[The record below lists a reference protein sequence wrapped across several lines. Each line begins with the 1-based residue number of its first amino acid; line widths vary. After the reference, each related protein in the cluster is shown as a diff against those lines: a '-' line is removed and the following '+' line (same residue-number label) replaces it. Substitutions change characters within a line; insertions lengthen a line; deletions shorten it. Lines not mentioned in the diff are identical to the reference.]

1 MSVVS
6 MTGFGR
12 AEGVCGP
19 TRWIWEA
26 RSVNGRGLDVR
37 TRLPTG
43 YEALEAPIRE
53 AAQKRFRRGSIQLS
67 LNLRREERGEAAVIN
82 IALLDELLKAGSRY
96 INNDLVQ
103 RPRWDGMLQVRGVLS
118 SPDAEEQSPEARAAL
133 DKALLAGVEQAFDAL
148 AATRAQEGTKT
159 RAILGAQIARI
170 AALTVEARTLAAAQ
184 GEAMVERIRTR
195 VAAAA
200 PEVLIDPQRLAQE
213 AALLAARADVRE
225 ELDRLNA
232 HAEEA
237 AALLAGGEAAGRR
250 LDFLSQEFNREAN
263 TLCSKSSDLALT
275 RLGLDLKTTIDQLRE
290 QAANVE

>member
-1 MSVVS
+1 
-6 MTGFGR
+6 MTRFGR
-12 AEGVCGP
+12 AEGACGQL
-19 TRWIWEA
+19 RWIWEA

-82 IALLDELLKAGSRY
+82 TVLLGDLLKAGERY
-96 INNDLVQ
+96 IEKGQVD
-103 RPRWDGMLQVRGVLS
+103 RPRWDGMLQVRGVVS
-118 SPDAEEQSPEARAAL
+118 SAEAEELTPETRARLDAAL
-133 DKALLAGVEQAFDAL
+133 IAGMGQALDAL
-148 AATRAQEGTKT
+148 AATRAQEGAKT
-159 RAILGAQIARI
+159 RAMLDTLISRI
-170 AALTVEARTLAAAQ
+170 TDLTGEARTLAATQ
-184 GEAMVERIRTR
+184 GEAMVERIRVR

-200 PEVLIDPQRLAQE
+200 PDVMVDPQRLAQE
-213 AALLAARADVRE
+213 AALAAARADVRE

-237 AALLAGGEAAGRR
+237 AALLADAEAAGRR

>member
-12 AEGVCGP
+12 AEGVSG
-19 TRWIWEA
+19 TVRWIWEA

-37 TRLPTG
+37 TRLPNG

-53 AAQKRFRRGSIQLS
+53 AAQKRFRRGSIQIS
-67 LNLRREERGEAAVIN
+67 LNLRREERSEATAIN
-82 IALLDELLKAGSRY
+82 TALLEELLKAGAKY
-96 INNDLVQ
+96 IDRGQVD

-118 SPDAEEQSPEARAAL
+118 GPESEEPSAEARAVL

-148 AATRAQEGTKT
+148 AATRVQEGAKT
-159 RAILGAQIARI
+159 RAILDAQIARI
-170 AALTVEARTLAAAQ
+170 AALTVEARGLAAAQ
-184 GEAMVERIRTR
+184 AEAMIERIRTR
-195 VAAAA
+195 VASAA
-200 PEVLIDPQRLAQE
+200 PDVLVDPQRLAQE
-213 AALLAARADVRE
+213 AALAAARADVRE